1 MNLGKTLVGGI
12 IGAAIAIAIYTV
24 LKTQMHLEA
33 SWFPIVTGLLTGL
46 GVRQAHKSLSN
57 NVSYMRGAV
66 AGIIAALA
74 ILGAEEVVKMVLATD
89 GRTTIAQAPPVAPP
103 DDEVEVDDDAAVDDQ
118 PLEVE
123 EPERRVGPRGVV
135 GDRSGVKPTRDDM
148 WPFIFMAVGIFLA
161 YELARG
167 SAGPKTVDHDSAVEP
182 GPDAPA
188 TSGAEVTTTETTV
201 TTEPAD
207 QPPRDDQGHV

>member
-24 LKTQMHLEA
+24 LKTQMLLDA

-46 GVRQAHKSLSN
+46 GVRQAHKSLTN

-74 ILGAEEVVKMVLATD
+74 ILGAEEVVKLVLTSD
-89 GRTTIAQAPPVAPP
+89 TSKTIAQAPPVAPE
-103 DDEVEVDDDAAVDDQ
+103 DDEVDVEEAGEDADVEVDVVEPDRDSRAA
-118 PLEVE
+118 
-123 EPERRVGPRGVV
+123 GPRAM
-135 GDRSGVKPTRDDM
+135 GDRSNVKPTRDDM

-167 SAGPKTVDHDSAVEP
+167 SAGPTTAAHEP
-182 GPDAPA
+182 GSDAPA
-188 TSGAEVTTTETTV
+188 DETTTAETTATPV
-201 TTEPAD
+201 PED
-207 QPPRDDQGHV
+207 PPRDDQANA